1 MNLKIAICDD
11 EKKDISKL
19 QKYISQ
25 YNIKTDNNIMVST
38 YNSAS
43 KLLLDYNN
51 FSFDVVLLD
60 IEMPNINGL
69 DIARQ
74 LRDVDDDLFIV
85 FTTSYPEY
93 MHESFEIQPFQFL
106 IKPISQM
113 ALFNLFN
120 NIIKKINRNSKSIII
135 VDDENE
141 KHFISLNSILF
152 IASMK
157 ENKLHIKYQL
167 PDKEL
172 ISKGTLSEV
181 ERKLISRGFVS
192 PARGF
197 IVNIKQIQSM
207 TSTDITLKNGQKI
220 PISRRRSKELQ
231 HIYSQYIIDIL

>member
-74 LRDVDDDLFIV
+74 LRDVTMIYLL
-85 FTTSYPEY
+85 Y
-93 MHESFEIQPFQFL
+93 L
-106 IKPISQM
+106 
-113 ALFNLFN
+113 L
-120 NIIKKINRNSKSIII
+120 
-135 VDDENE
+135 
-141 KHFISLNSILF
+141 
-152 IASMK
+152 
-157 ENKLHIKYQL
+157 LHIQ
-167 PDKEL
+167 
-172 ISKGTLSEV
+172 
-181 ERKLISRGFVS
+181 
-192 PARGF
+192 
-197 IVNIKQIQSM
+197 NICMKV
-207 TSTDITLKNGQKI
+207 LKFNHF
-220 PISRRRSKELQ
+220 SSL
-231 HIYSQYIIDIL
+231 

>member
-152 IASMK
+152 IASMR
-157 ENKLHIKYQL
+157 Q
-167 PDKEL
+167 
-172 ISKGTLSEV
+172 
-181 ERKLISRGFVS
+181 
-192 PARGF
+192 
-197 IVNIKQIQSM
+197 
-207 TSTDITLKNGQKI
+207 
-220 PISRRRSKELQ
+220 
-231 HIYSQYIIDIL
+231 

>member
-93 MHESFEIQPFQFL
+93 MHESFEIQTFQFL

-157 ENKLHIKYQL
+157 ENKSHIKYQ
-167 PDKEL
+167 
-172 ISKGTLSEV
+172 
-181 ERKLISRGFVS
+181 
-192 PARGF
+192 
-197 IVNIKQIQSM
+197 
-207 TSTDITLKNGQKI
+207 
-220 PISRRRSKELQ
+220 
-231 HIYSQYIIDIL
+231 